1 MAVESVISI
10 WKDGTRTQDS
20 AMKGGGT
27 FPLLRANSPGGG
39 PREAASLV
47 PRKEGSLS
55 KEYST
60 DQVKGE
66 RNLSARWEPTVI
78 T

>member
-10 WKDGTRTQDS
+10 WKDGTSTQDS

-27 FPLLRANSPGGG
+27 FPLLRANSPWGG

-47 PRKEGSLS
+47 RKKGSPS

-66 RNLSARWEPTVI
+66 RNLPARWETTVI